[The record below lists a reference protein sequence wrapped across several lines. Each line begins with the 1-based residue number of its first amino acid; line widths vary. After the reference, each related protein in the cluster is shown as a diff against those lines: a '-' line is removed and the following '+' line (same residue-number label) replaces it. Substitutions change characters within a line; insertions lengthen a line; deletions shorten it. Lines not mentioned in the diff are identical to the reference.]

1 MALNHSPGLLSSSFA
16 PYVGSSFPRFALI
29 DEEGNANEEIVT
41 HKDAGAAINRNSGK
55 EKGGRNIYRVLMID
69 YHEQKVADSTKI

>member
-41 HKDAGAAINRNSGK
+41 HKDAGAVTV
-55 EKGGRNIYRVLMID
+55 GRKREDETYRVLMID
-69 YHEQKVADSTKI
+69 YNEQKVADSTKI